1 MYPMKAEFTKTT
13 RPDPSSEGK
22 SYSDHVLLKGV
33 EYCCDSFRSFC
44 KKFPSW
50 SYEKGRFTIV
60 DQITYEESTQTEIN
74 YCPFCGEKIKYKE
87 IKKKKA

>member
-1 MYPMKAEFTKTT
+1 MLAEFTKTI

-22 SYSDHVLLKGV
+22 TYSDHTLLKDTK
-33 EYCCDSFRSFC
+33 YCCDAFKDFC

-50 SYEKGRFTIV
+50 SYESGRFTII
-60 DQITYEESTQTEIN
+60 DSITYDSNTQTPIF

-87 IKKKKA
+87 IKPKKA

>member
-1 MYPMKAEFTKTT
+1 MKAEFTKIT

-22 SYSDHVLLKGV
+22 SYSDYSLLKDV
-33 EYCCDSFRSFC
+33 EYCCDAFREFC

-60 DQITYEESTQTEIN
+60 NQITYDENTQTEIN

-87 IKKKKA
+87 IKKKKT